1 MIRIKKYQG
10 IGIIHCIMCCFFLI
24 LLGVFSGPAHA
35 AGTGLAKTL
44 SVNVQVT
51 VQWKDEVPSFHK
63 NEGSMTLNIGGSLK
77 LERGGSP
84 EVHKQNMTFMPVLTY
99 RAQSLNVI
107 YKYDETMTSL
117 GPPPPKGCRDPI
129 MFEFH
134 GSGASQVVEG
144 SSLNIRYFN
153 TMVAPY
159 LDNLS
164 PDEKNFLANMQGSPL
179 QCDYYEFFTGGPY
192 GEVTIP
198 GTITKTEDERC
209 EYEATDKPLKVF
221 RVGIRS
227 ALPKS
232 GSMSGSKT
240 WSADNRGMCPPSFGI
255 SVCNLPA
262 PICPSPCHPS
272 EGGKSN
278 VTYSLSWNI
287 GRAEE
292 VIFVREPEEKK
303 DEKRPCRIIQN
314 RILQTKVISKLYE
327 NPNIRKFIEE
337 RYPDQTKP
345 NDMRDVRLNKYQ
357 EIIENLFLDIM
368 EDTHPSDW
376 ADFDG
381 VSRMIDT
388 LSDDQINDALR
399 SIDRGSGGGGTQ
411 TNMMADASIHPD
423 DPCKWDNLGINANL
437 NGKMVRIID
446 MINAESVNSLDD
458 ARIIKTRYYPM
469 VQGAYAADYFDC
481 QQVGLALFEAT
492 LAHEM
497 THARQYIKN
506 GCFPRSIEELS
517 QYEQEAYKVEMD
529 KLKEYLMEWGC

>member
-1 MIRIKKYQG
+1 MILIKRHQG
-10 IGIIHCIMCCFFLI
+10 IGIIHCIMCCFSLI
-24 LLGVFSGPAHA
+24 LLGVSSGFAHA
-35 AGTGLAKTL
+35 DGTGLTETL
-44 SVNVQVT
+44 SVNLQVT

-63 NEGSMTLNIGGSLK
+63 NEGSLTLNIGGSLK
-77 LERGGSP
+77 LDKGASP

-99 RAQSLNVI
+99 RVQSLNVV

-117 GPPPPKGCRDPI
+117 APPPPKGCRDPI
-129 MFEFH
+129 MFEYH

-153 TMVAPY
+153 TMAAPY

-164 PDEKNFLANMQGSPL
+164 PDEKSFLANMPGSPF

-192 GEVTIP
+192 VKVTIP

-209 EYEATDKPLKVF
+209 EYEATEKPLKVF
-221 RVGIRS
+221 RLGIRS

-232 GSMSGSKT
+232 GFMSGSKT
-240 WSADNRGMCPPSFGI
+240 WSADNRGMCPPLFGI
-255 SVCNLPA
+255 SVCDLPA
-262 PICPSPCHPS
+262 PICPSPCHPP

-278 VTYSLSWNI
+278 VTYKVSWNI

-292 VIFVREPEEKK
+292 VIFVRESEEEK

-337 RYPDQTKP
+337 RYPDQNEP
-345 NDMRDVRLNKYQ
+345 NDMRDVRLSEYQ
-357 EIIENLFLDIM
+357 NVIENLFLNIM
-368 EDTHPSDW
+368 EDTQPSDW
-376 ADFDG
+376 ADFDE

-388 LSDDQINDALR
+388 LSDDQIDDALR
-399 SIDRGSGGGGTQ
+399 SIDRGSSGGTR
-411 TNMMADASIHPD
+411 TNMIANAEVSS
-423 DPCKWDNLGINANL
+423 DPCDWVNLGINANL
-437 NGKMVRIID
+437 QGNMVRIVD
-446 MINAESVNSLDD
+446 LINAESVNSLDD
-458 ARIIKTRYYPM
+458 TRINKTRYYPI

-481 QQVGLALFEAT
+481 QQVGLALFEAS

-497 THARQYIKN
+497 THARQYIEN
-506 GCFPRSIEELS
+506 GCFPRSMEELS